1 MAVDGCWLL
10 DWAAMQLCQ
19 SADVQK
25 DPETSWLIDKRGMS
39 TVIAVGSTNHFR
51 NPFSHGSVLYVLS
64 FGNRWFVNV
73 CCVFCAC
80 LCRCSSQATFQE
92 LQQEKRA
99 GLCLLWNA
107 EEMGFEIAWKL
118 DLNFEWIWMDSN
130 CSSDRWAA
138 VNNCPWTWVISRR
151 QEQDKARI

>member
-51 NPFSHGSVLYVLS
+51 NPFPWISLIFRKQMVCKCLLCFLCLFVPVLFTGDLPRVATREKSWVVPFVKCWRNGIWNSLETRFEFWMDLNGFELFKRPLS
-64 FGNRWFVNV
+64 
-73 CCVFCAC
+73 
-80 LCRCSSQATFQE
+80 SSQQLSMNLSDFSPA
-92 LQQEKRA
+92 RA
-99 GLCLLWNA
+99 
-107 EEMGFEIAWKL
+107 
-118 DLNFEWIWMDSN
+118 
-130 CSSDRWAA
+130 R
-138 VNNCPWTWVISRR
+138 
-151 QEQDKARI
+151 

>member
-64 FGNRWFVNV
+64 FVNRWFVNV

-80 LCRCSSQATFQE
+80 LYRCSSQETFQE
-92 LQQEKRA
+92 LQQERGPFVKGA

-118 DLNFEWIWMDSN
+118 DDLNFEWITWIWIVQATVEQSKTVHDL
-130 CSSDRWAA
+130 SDFSPAA
-138 VNNCPWTWVISRR
+138 R
-151 QEQDKARI
+151 